1 MVEAEYRLILGIP
14 LLLLLLLGGVFLRFC
29 SSQTVRSRETAD
41 GKTLYNH
48 IPRRNNIVV
57 PTPAACKRAS

>member
-1 MVEAEYRLILGIP
+1 MVEAEYRLMLGIP
-14 LLLLLLLGGVFLRFC
+14 FC
-29 SSQTVRSRETAD
+29 CCCCCLVCFSDFVVHRRCVHGRRR